1 MKDYCDTLTRFS
13 FSWFFVCYD
22 SRKLKL
28 VEVVSMETVKSNRKE
43 KTIGEL
49 EQRRAALQGK
59 LAALEKN
66 ISTKKRNDDN
76 RRKILVGA
84 MYLKKAEEDA
94 GIKTKLWT
102 ALDNYLTKD
111 YDRILFDLPTP
122 ETPITSGS
130 EIIEVLRPVDDTGNK
145 GTGNKTKGKQP
156 GEIEEAE
163 K

>member
-13 FSWFFVCYD
+13 FWVVFVCYD

-28 VEVVSMETVKSNRKE
+28 MEVVSMETVKSRRKE
-43 KTIGEL
+43 KTISEL

-66 ISTKKRNDDN
+66 ISTKKRNEDN

-84 MYLKKAEEDA
+84 MYLKKAEEDS

-111 YDRILFDLPTP
+111 YDRILFDLPT
-122 ETPITSGS
+122 SSS
-130 EIIEVLRPVDDTGNK
+130 EIIEAPQPVEDKGNQSTGNK
-145 GTGNKTKGKQP
+145 GKGKQP

>member
-1 MKDYCDTLTRFS
+1 
-13 FSWFFVCYD
+13 
-22 SRKLKL
+22 
-28 VEVVSMETVKSNRKE
+28 METVKSKRKE

-94 GIKTKLWT
+94 GRKTKLWA
-102 ALDNYLTKD
+102 ALDNYLTKNH
-111 YDRILFDLPTP
+111 DRILFDLPAS

-130 EIIEVLRPVDDTGNK
+130 EIIEASQSIEDKSNQGTGNK
-145 GTGNKTKGKQP
+145 GENNRLVEKK
-156 GEIEEAE
+156 EAE